1 MRQANIP
8 SPRITF
14 ASSPGVFAAS
24 MRMTIASPNVAL
36 TCDSSCSPSDVLSPL
51 TDATKSETLRLA
63 SSGLMNGQCPTSFVW
78 LSCRVYLP
86 LTVAFA
92 RNDMRLAPDLTYMFG
107 TSVSLIHV
115 DVSNP
120 VRSDD
125 RRLSSILSTLILA
138 ITETPLMPSG
148 T

>member
-1 MRQANIP
+1 
-8 SPRITF
+8 
-14 ASSPGVFAAS
+14 
-24 MRMTIASPNVAL
+24 MTIASPNVAL
-36 TCDSSCSPSDVLSPL
+36 THDSSFSPSDILSPL

-63 SSGLMNGQCPTSFVW
+63 SSGLMKGQWPTSFVW
-78 LSCRVYLP
+78 LSWRVYLP
-86 LTVAFA
+86 LTVTFA

-120 VRSDD
+120 VLSEDSSI
-125 RRLSSILSTLILA
+125 SSILSILIFA
-138 ITETPLMPSG
+138 ITETPQVPSG